1 MTEYTN
7 FTDVAADSFTGDVKG
22 DVTGDVKGNVTG
34 NLTGNVTGNLTG
46 NVIGDLE
53 GNVAGDLT
61 GGVKLPTQ
69 VLAASGPITIKSGV
83 VLLTKADGAVAAT
96 LAAPTPTTDDG
107 KILYI
112 VSTTAQAHT
121 ITATTIGFNA
131 ADAAGDVATLGA
143 AIGNGLV
150 VVAYQGEWYV
160 LANTNATIA

>member
-1 MTEYTN
+1 MTTH
-7 FTDVAADSFTGDVKG
+7 FQHGIAA
-22 DVTGDVKGNVTG
+22 NVTG
-34 NLTGNVTGNLTG
+34 NVVGN
-46 NVIGDLE
+46 I
-53 GNVAGDLT
+53 AGDVS

-69 VLAASGPITIKSGV
+69 VLAANGAITIKSGL

-96 LAAPTPTTDDG
+96 LAAPTATVDDG

-131 ADAAGDVATLGA
+131 GDAAGDVATLGA

>member
-7 FTDVAADSFTGDVKG
+7 FTDVAADSFTGDVIG
-22 DVTGDVKGNVTG
+22 DI
-34 NLTGNVTGNLTG
+34 TGNV
-46 NVIGDLE
+46 
-53 GNVAGDLT
+53 T

-69 VLAASGPITIKSGV
+69 ALAANGAITIKSGV

-112 VSTTAQAHT
+112 VSTTAKAHT

-131 ADAAGDVATLGA
+131 AETAGDVATLGG
-143 AIGNGLV
+143 AIGDGLV

-160 LANTNATIA
+160 LANTNASIA

>member
-7 FTDVAADSFTGDVKG
+7 FTDVAADSFTGDVIG
-22 DVTGDVKGNVTG
+22 DI
-34 NLTGNVTGNLTG
+34 TGNVT
-46 NVIGDLE
+46 
-53 GNVAGDLT
+53 GDLT

-69 VLAASGPITIKSGV
+69 VLAANGAITIKSGV

-131 ADAAGDVATLGA
+131 ADASGDVATLGG
-143 AIGNGLV
+143 AIGDGLV

>member
-7 FTDVAADSFTGDVKG
+7 FTDVAADSFTGDVIG
-22 DVTGDVKGNVTG
+22 DI
-34 NLTGNVTGNLTG
+34 TGNVT
-46 NVIGDLE
+46 
-53 GNVAGDLT
+53 GDLT
-61 GGVKLPTQ
+61 GGVKLTTQ
-69 VLAASGPITIKSGV
+69 ALAASGAITIKSGV
-83 VLLTKADGAVAAT
+83 ALLTKADGAVAAT

-121 ITATTIGFNA
+121 VTATTIGFNA
-131 ADAAGDVATLGA
+131 GDAAKDVATLGG
-143 AIGNGLV
+143 AIGDGLV

>member
-1 MTEYTN
+1 MTTHQDTVY
-7 FTDVAADSFTGDVKG
+7 AAGFETAGGIAG
-22 DVTGDVKGNVTG
+22 DVT
-34 NLTGNVTGNLTG
+34 
-46 NVIGDLE
+46 
-53 GNVAGDLT
+53 GDLT
-61 GGVKLPTQ
+61 GGVKLTTQ
-69 VLAASGPITIKSGV
+69 ALAASGAITIKSGV
-83 VLLTKADGAVAAT
+83 ALLTKADGAVAAT

-131 ADAAGDVATLGA
+131 AETTGDVATLGG
-143 AIGNGLV
+143 AIGDGLV

>member
-7 FTDVAADSFTGDVKG
+7 FTDVAADSFTGD
-22 DVTGDVKGNVTG
+22 
-34 NLTGNVTGNLTG
+34 L
-46 NVIGDLE
+46 I
-53 GNVAGDLT
+53 

-69 VLAASGPITIKSGV
+69 VLAANGAITIKSGV
-83 VLLTKADGAVAAT
+83 ALLTKADGAVAAT

-131 ADAAGDVATLGA
+131 ADTAGDVATLGG
-143 AIGNGLV
+143 AIGDGLV

-160 LANTNATIA
+160 LAKTNATIA

>member
-1 MTEYTN
+1 MTIYTN
-7 FTDVAADSFTGDVKG
+7 FTDVAANTFV
-22 DVTGDVKGNVTG
+22 GNV
-34 NLTGNVTGNLTG
+34 TGNVTGNVVG
-46 NVIGDLE
+46 NVVGD
-53 GNVAGDLT
+53 VT

-69 VLAASGPITIKSGV
+69 ALAASGPITLKSGL
-83 VLLTKADGAVAAT
+83 VLLTKPDGAVAAT
-96 LAAPTPTTDDG
+96 LAAPTATVDDG

>member
-7 FTDVAADSFTGDVKG
+7 FTDVAADSFTGDVIGDITG
-22 DVTGDVKGNVTG
+22 DVTGDV
-34 NLTGNVTGNLTG
+34 TGNVT
-46 NVIGDLE
+46 
-53 GNVAGDLT
+53 GDLT
-61 GGVKLPTQ
+61 GGVKLTTQ
-69 VLAASGPITIKSGV
+69 ALAASGAISIKSGV

-121 ITATTIGFNA
+121 VTATTIGFNA
-131 ADAAGDVATLGA
+131 GDAAKDVATLGG
-143 AIGNGLV
+143 AIGDGLV

-160 LANTNATIA
+160 LVNTNATIA

>member
-1 MTEYTN
+1 MTTHQDTVY
-7 FTDVAADSFTGDVKG
+7 AAGFETAGGIAG
-22 DVTGDVKGNVTG
+22 DVT
-34 NLTGNVTGNLTG
+34 
-46 NVIGDLE
+46 
-53 GNVAGDLT
+53 GDLT

-69 VLAASGPITIKSGV
+69 VLAANGEITIKSGV
-83 VLLTKADGAVAAT
+83 ALLTKADGAVAAT

-131 ADAAGDVATLGA
+131 ANTDGDVATLGA

>member
-7 FTDVAADSFTGDVKG
+7 FTDVAADSFTGDV
-22 DVTGDVKGNVTG
+22 
-34 NLTGNVTGNLTG
+34 
-46 NVIGDLE
+46 I
-53 GNVAGDLT
+53 GDLT

-69 VLAASGPITIKSGV
+69 ALEADGEITIKSGV
-83 VLLTKADGAVAAT
+83 VLLTKADGVVAAT
-96 LAAPTPTTDDG
+96 LDAPTETTDDG

-131 ADAAGDVATLGA
+131 ADTDGDVATLGG
-143 AIGNGLV
+143 AIGDGLV

-160 LANTNATIA
+160 LAKTNASIA

>member
-7 FTDVAADSFTGDVKG
+7 FTDVAADSFTGDVIG
-22 DVTGDVKGNVTG
+22 DITGD
-34 NLTGNVTGNLTG
+34 LTGNVNLP
-46 NVIGDLE
+46 V
-53 GNVAGDLT
+53 
-61 GGVKLPTQ
+61 Q

-96 LAAPTPTTDDG
+96 LAAPTATTDDG

-131 ADAAGDVATLGA
+131 AETAGDVATLGGA
-143 AIGNGLV
+143 VSDGLV

-160 LANTNATIA
+160 LVNTNATIA